1 MPRARASGAL
11 RLKATLIVL
20 DIRVL
25 RPHEQTRPELL
36 AGLLAEIERDGV
48 LKVPVLVEREHH
60 VILDGHHRWE
70 ALRRLGCRRIPA
82 YVVDYFSEEIS
93 LTTWPGAIVAT
104 VTKEEVVDHGLR
116 GDLFPPKTTRHIL
129 KEKVPESPVPLKDLM

>member
-11 RLKATLIVL
+11 RMKASLVVL

-36 AGLLAEIERDGV
+36 AQLLAEIERDGV
-48 LKVPVLVEREHH
+48 LKIPVLVEREHH

-82 YVVDYFSEEIS
+82 YVVDYSSEEIS

-104 VTKEEVVDHGLR
+104 ITKEQVVDHGVR
-116 GDLFPPKTTRHIL
+116 GDLFPPKTTRHLL

>member
-1 MPRARASGAL
+1 MARARTAEARVRASL
-11 RLKATLIVL
+11 VIL
-20 DIRVL
+20 DIRDV

-36 AGLLAEIERDGV
+36 ASLLAEIRRDGE

-70 ALRRLGCRRIPA
+70 ALRRLGCKRIPA
-82 YVVDYFSEEIS
+82 YVVDYASEEIS

-104 VTKEEVVDHGLR
+104 VTKEDVVAHGVR
-116 GDLFPPKTTRHIL
+116 GDLFPPKTTRHL
-129 KEKVPESPVPLKDLM
+129 LAVKLPESPVPLKDLM

>member
-1 MPRARASGAL
+1 MKASL
-11 RLKATLIVL
+11 VVL

-36 AGLLAEIERDGV
+36 AQLLAEIERDGV
-48 LKVPVLVEREHH
+48 LKIPVLVEREHH

-70 ALRRLGCRRIPA
+70 ALRRLGCRWIPA
-82 YVVDYFSEEIS
+82 YVVDYSSEEIS

-104 VTKEEVVDHGLR
+104 ITKEQVVDHGVR
-116 GDLFPPKTTRHIL
+116 GDLFPPKTTRHLL
-129 KEKVPESPVPLKDLM
+129 KE